1 MFPRGLDRW
10 NYSTPNDNHV
20 IQRDQAEICDL
31 PRLREAAGLQLR
43 EAVLSTSWAKVLGD
57 AITRRMLK
65 VYQGETDLKA
75 WRKVASVVPVGDFRT
90 QERLRIGGFG
100 NLPTVAE
107 SAAYT
112 ALASPG
118 DEKATYAVAKR
129 GGTESV
135 SIEAVTNDDVN
146 SVRMIPDELA
156 LAAANTLYEFVF
168 DFFRTNPAI
177 YDGTTFFHASRGN
190 LFAAALTPAE
200 FSAHRLAMVK
210 QTRADSGKRLGTK
223 PKSLLVP
230 FELEETAYNLFQRD
244 TNLDA
249 DFVQA
254 IKPEV
259 ITVAYWSDANDW
271 CTVCDPARL
280 PAVEVGFLH
289 GKEEPELFVQDMPT
303 AGSLFSN
310 DVITYKIR
318 HIYGGTVPVDGGK
331 AATKAVVV

>member
-1 MFPRGLDRW
+1 MP
-10 NYSTPNDNHV
+10 
-20 IQRDQAEICDL
+20 C
-31 PRLREAAGLQLR
+31 
-43 EAVLSTSWAKVLGD
+43 
-57 AITRRMLK
+57 
-65 VYQGETDLKA
+65 
-75 WRKVASVVPVGDFRT
+75 
-90 QERLRIGGFG
+90 
-100 NLPTVAE
+100 
-107 SAAYT
+107 
-112 ALASPG
+112 
-118 DEKATYAVAKR
+118 
-129 GGTESV
+129 
-135 SIEAVTNDDVN
+135 
-146 SVRMIPDELA
+146 
-156 LAAANTLYEFVF
+156 
-168 DFFRTNPAI
+168 
-177 YDGTTFFHASRGN
+177 
-190 LFAAALTPAE
+190 
-200 FSAHRLAMVK
+200 
-210 QTRADSGKRLGTK
+210 
-223 PKSLLVP
+223 
-230 FELEETAYNLFQRD
+230 ELEETAYNLFQRD